1 MRMVR
6 PAVLLSIFLTLAGA
20 QSALAQSGTPL
31 RAAALRDGYSMH
43 WLLPERSV
51 NLVRPGISIVV
62 RPGVSMYFVNDHVE
76 FADRPPV
83 YTNTGDLIVSPAFAT
98 RIAHLA
104 AIAPAAAAGV
114 QSAIPAVAAEQS
126 ASGPV
131 TISVRPVDG
140 RQAVVVNG
148 HAPSSVPVTITL
160 FATFASEVPTV
171 VLSRHDVQPDVNGN
185 FQAEVPIAADYI
197 PNTILRVVAS
207 SVPGTTPASAQMI
220 IVAPNSGVTVP
231 LEQRL
236 NPVP

>member
-1 MRMVR
+1 MRMSR
-6 PAVLLSIFLTLAGA
+6 PTVLLTIFLTMAGA

-31 RAAALRDGYSMH
+31 SAAASRDGYTMQ

-51 NLVRPGISIVV
+51 SLVRPGLSIVV
-62 RPGVSMYFVNDHVE
+62 RPGVSMYFVNNHVE
-76 FADRPPV
+76 FADRAPV
-83 YTNTGDLIVSPAFAT
+83 YTNTGDLIVSPSFAS

-104 AIAPAAAAGV
+104 VIAPAAAAGM
-114 QSAIPAVAAEQS
+114 QSTIPAVAAES
-126 ASGPV
+126 NANGPV
-131 TISVRPVDG
+131 TISVRPVEG

-148 HAPSSVPVTITL
+148 HAPSSAPVTITL
-160 FATFASEVPTV
+160 FATFDAEVPTV
-171 VLSRHDVQPDVNGN
+171 VLSRHDVQPDVSGN

-207 SVPGTTPASAQMI
+207 SVSGTTPASAQL
-220 IVAPNSGVTVP
+220 IVGAPNSGVTVP